1 MKKHFLTGLIIL
13 MPIALTVMIILFL
26 VDFFTTP
33 FISIVS
39 SILNQIEVALHFQIP
54 DSLTLPV
61 ARVLALVLLFL
72 FILILGA
79 IARWFLI
86 KHIIQFGDR
95 IISRIPY
102 IKTVYKVSRDIF
114 NALFS
119 SDEKKAF
126 KYSVIIP
133 FPFSPSYSLGFHA
146 GEVAEEIQSKIEEP
160 LLSVFMPTAPHPIS
174 GFLFFIPKKDAH
186 KIAMTTEESVK
197 FLVSCGIIYPN
208 GKSDADK

>member
-13 MPIALTVMIILFL
+13 MPIALTVMIIIFL

-39 SILNQIEVALHFQIP
+39 SILNQIETALDFHIP

-61 ARVLALVLLFL
+61 ARVSALILLFL
-72 FILILGA
+72 FILVLGA

-86 KHIIQFGDR
+86 KHIIQWGDR
-95 IISRIPY
+95 IISRIPF

-119 SDEKKAF
+119 SDGKKAF

-133 FPFSPSYSLGFHA
+133 FPFSPSYSLGFQA
-146 GEVAEEIQSKIEEP
+146 GEVAEEIQSKVKEP
-160 LLSVFMPTAPHPIS
+160 LVSVFMPTAPHPIS
-174 GFLFFIPKKDAH
+174 GFLFFVPEKDAH

-197 FLVSCGIIYPN
+197 FLVSCGMIYPH
-208 GKSDADK
+208 GKNDADK